1 MKGFFRTMFLAGL
14 VVLAVLCCGCGR
26 ESAGAWEAVDVAMGT
41 MVRLKVYGPEEER
54 AGEIFSQARE
64 ILQSLEEDELSW
76 RLETSEVYRINASAG
91 DGKGE
96 ALSAEMA
103 QVLQTCLELYEKSE
117 GAFDVTLGALVRL
130 WKIDS
135 WAGGAETGEFQAP
148 SAGSLEEAL
157 GRCGSSMVGL
167 LPKDSWQEGTRL
179 LLPEGMQLDLGAV
192 GKGLALS
199 RILEL
204 LEEEPEVS
212 GAVVY
217 LGGSVLTYGSRPDGG
232 SWKIG
237 IADPSDPS
245 SSVGILTREGQWCV
259 STSGDYERYVERDG
273 VRWHHILDPATG
285 LPADSG
291 VRSATILSRDGLLGD
306 GLSTACFILGPE
318 KGLELAGEYGAEV
331 LFILDDGEFVMSE
344 GMEAFFSEA
353 GRQGSP

>member
-1 MKGFFRTMFLAGL
+1 M
-14 VVLAVLCCGCGR
+14 
-26 ESAGAWEAVDVAMGT
+26 
-41 MVRLKVYGPEEER
+41 
-54 AGEIFSQARE
+54 
-64 ILQSLEEDELSW
+64 
-76 RLETSEVYRINASAG
+76 
-91 DGKGE
+91 
-96 ALSAEMA
+96 
-103 QVLQTCLELYEKSE
+103 LQTCLELYEKSE

-217 LGGSVLTYGSRPDGG
+217 LGGSVLTYGSRLDGG

-245 SSVGILTREGQWCV
+245 SSVGILTLEGQWCV

>member
-237 IADPSDPS
+237 ILRIQ
-245 SSVGILTREGQWCV
+245 V
-259 STSGDYERYVERDG
+259 
-273 VRWHHILDPATG
+273 PAWAFSPWRG
-285 LPADSG
+285 SG
-291 VRSATILSRDGLLGD
+291 VCPHQGTMSAMWNGTGCGGTIFWIRLRDFPQTVGSAVPPFCHGTVCLGMASPQPALSWGRRRDWNW
-306 GLSTACFILGPE
+306 
-318 KGLELAGEYGAEV
+318 
-331 LFILDDGEFVMSE
+331 
-344 GMEAFFSEA
+344 
-353 GRQGSP
+353 QGSMERKCCLSWMTGNL

>member
-1 MKGFFRTMFLAGL
+1 
-14 VVLAVLCCGCGR
+14 
-26 ESAGAWEAVDVAMGT
+26 
-41 MVRLKVYGPEEER
+41 
-54 AGEIFSQARE
+54 
-64 ILQSLEEDELSW
+64 
-76 RLETSEVYRINASAG
+76 
-91 DGKGE
+91 
-96 ALSAEMA
+96 
-103 QVLQTCLELYEKSE
+103 
-117 GAFDVTLGALVRL
+117 
-130 WKIDS
+130 
-135 WAGGAETGEFQAP
+135 
-148 SAGSLEEAL
+148 
-157 GRCGSSMVGL
+157 
-167 LPKDSWQEGTRL
+167 
-179 LLPEGMQLDLGAV
+179 MQLDLGAV

-217 LGGSVLTYGSRPDGG
+217 LGGSVLTYGSRLDGG

-245 SSVGILTREGQWCV
+245 SSVGILTLEGQWCV